1 MLARPT
7 SVLPSLFGEGC
18 TRLYRS
24 KCVDVCIDERTS
36 KVTIVA
42 RGGNDADASCAI
54 TGIMQATDALL
65 HRDAKYMVVWDLRDS
80 PTPGM
85 QATMRLATWGL
96 SNRAKLER
104 LTTKMGVIVN
114 EGPVASVAGGLL
126 GAFSRVPTM
135 VSPDADRVHEYV
147 MVPL

>member
-1 MLARPT
+1 MLSRPV

-18 TRLYRS
+18 TKLYSS

-42 RGGNDADASCAI
+42 HGGNNADASCAI
-54 TGIMQATDALL
+54 TGIMQATEALL
-65 HRDAKYMVVWDLRDS
+65 RKDAKYVVVWDLRNS

-85 QATMRLATWGL
+85 RETMRLAAWGL
-96 SNRAKLER
+96 SKQAKLER
-104 LTTKMGVIVN
+104 LTTKMGVIVQ

-126 GAFSRVPTM
+126 GAFSRVPTI
-135 VSPDADRVHEYV
+135 VSPDADGVHEYV

>member
-1 MLARPT
+1 MLARPA

-18 TRLYRS
+18 TRLYSS

-42 RGGNDADASCAI
+42 RSGNDADASCAI
-54 TGIMQATDALL
+54 TGIMQATEALL
-65 HRDAKYMVVWDLRDS
+65 RRDAKYVVVWDLRNS
-80 PTPGM
+80 ATPSM
-85 QATMRLATWGL
+85 QETMRLATWGL
-96 SNRAKLER
+96 SNRTKLER
-104 LTTKMGVIVN
+104 LTVKMGVIVN

-135 VSPDADRVHEYV
+135 VSPDADRVHDYV
-147 MVPL
+147 VVPF